1 MQNGDKKKLNVG
13 NGAQKGQIKNR
24 EIMAGSEMVIRA
36 NGQMRGGVKI
46 LCFRYL
52 QTNYILFAFKL
63 KTNYCCAVIII
74 SLQYP
79 KAYKMSITHLLINHN
94 LSYEHIFCTS
104 GNPTPRL
111 YDSSSY

>member
-46 LCFRYL
+46 LCFQYL
-52 QTNYILFAFKL
+52 KTNYILFAFKL
-63 KTNYCCAVIII
+63 KTNYCCAVIIA
-74 SLQYP
+74 SLQY
-79 KAYKMSITHLLINHN
+79 SINTK
-94 LSYEHIFCTS
+94 
-104 GNPTPRL
+104 
-111 YDSSSY
+111 